1 MDLCG
6 LKVPAA
12 YQGKSLRPLLEGK
25 PVDWRQDIFLENLFT
40 DQGYPRH
47 EAVRSGEWK
56 YIRYFSKEN
65 DRKKYL
71 PDASINGEQ
80 PIYEELFNLED
91 DPNEQNNLAQNPEYK
106 EILNA
111 HRKRCQELVVELAQ

>member
-1 MDLCG
+1 M
-6 LKVPAA
+6 
-12 YQGKSLRPLLEGK
+12 
-25 PVDWRQDIFLENLFT
+25 
-40 DQGYPRH
+40 
-47 EAVRSGEWK
+47 RSGEWK